1 MSWSLPPAASLR
13 PFLVPFSASYQRHQH
28 RSEREFASGGFSG
41 EFAQVPA
48 GARNRRAPLQDRR
61 DDDRGGQF
69 AHCDLRRLPG
79 AGADSE
85 HRADDRR
92 DAKEI
97 APVRNTA
104 LGVVGN
110 VRAGLEDHS
119 KRIGLLWRSRGSRW
133 WLRVRPRAF
142 SEAWFKFNRV
152 VWV

>member
-1 MSWSLPPAASLR
+1 MSWSLLTPAALLGS
-13 PFLVPFSASYQRHQH
+13 FLFAFSASDQRHQH
-28 RSEREFASGGFSG
+28 RAEREFADLGLSG

-61 DDDRGGQF
+61 DDDRGGKF

-110 VRAGLEDHS
+110 VRAGCRREAQALKEVVADLTLEN
-119 KRIGLLWRSRGSRW
+119 RLLKKSMIADGGD
-133 WLRVRPRAF
+133 
-142 SEAWFKFNRV
+142 EA
-152 VWV
+152 